1 MEKILLIL
9 LLTIIKSYLYDQSYI
24 FQKLLEDNEDFE
36 KKFFEPGVSK
46 TFPIKYFQQTKLSFN
61 HIKNDS
67 LQVNIHSINCNI
79 NINSEGNTVNKI
91 NINTYYLLI
100 NPPNESINIEPIK
113 DIEDGEYK
121 ENYGEKNCYLSINSY
136 FLNNSE
142 IKLQIENKED
152 NIIYYNHSKYNLFQ
166 ISYEI
171 KDIKNDSFILLNLR
185 FEDNPFSINIS
196 YFLHNTFIKTIS
208 NINSTNIYL
217 NSDFLLKNDK
227 SVEAIGQNGSIY
239 INISN
244 QIENK
249 SSIIHFKIIEKNT
262 VCLLEKNALNFGF
275 LTTNTTYQ
283 YYYTEIFNGEEG
295 ELILHNKRFDGI
307 LNGIIIEKS
316 KLEEDDLTNI
326 SIYPNS
332 SSKELLLD
340 YNQHYLQL
348 KYNYKNTSRCING
361 CYLLITYERLPITS
375 DIPLVGY
382 EFTILS
388 RTWNYTDY
396 ISQIIDIP
404 FNEFIIGCFFT
415 DTATNHFYSMY
426 IPNDAEKIVLE
437 IESNYLDFFYD
448 EGRKRINSINPV
460 DSTKKLLMK
469 DNENVI
475 TLNVTDLGYF
485 GNYISFALR
494 PKNYDTNI
502 FSFYYFRVLY
512 FKEKEPIFYPIDS
525 YLGNLCI
532 PEYNEESE
540 AYFCNFILENKY
552 NESNLKFVITSIN
565 QNEYYKINVSKVF
578 INTNTN
584 MSKKTHEFVYLYN
597 NKTNDISHF
606 KFKFNFSNSEIKNVI
621 IAFSDGIDNII
632 PQIYSKQ
639 MFLIDNFTK
648 TNNFN
653 LKQNYSLIYQ
663 YTYGNFGYFNFP
675 DFIYKFALVRNYK
688 GRPLFISIDENFKN
702 TSNKAEKEFS
712 YYYYLKYN
720 NKNRGIEEVKL
731 GEPISH
737 IINRGQFPLYFYLK
751 LKEKKDINIIVNLRL
766 KADIESELDDDI
778 EINGYLLN
786 ENDITRKINGEFI
799 QFKDPIEGN
808 YSNGFDMG
816 YLEIIRE
823 YNENISY
830 LLIEIQ
836 KKENPILNSY
846 IIIDIV
852 PKEYNNDTYGLPI
865 NRYIFETFDD
875 INNSKRESNQYHIN
889 IDQIDNTSDVL
900 IELYS
905 QCDDINIEFENLKNI
920 TPFFLGGFKKYRIKN
935 YTNTDDYNIFF
946 RVLKPNNTSCTNTN
960 YMIRY
965 FYTEYKEEYEYFL
978 NGNYDYEEISSND
991 NYVNISLTF
1000 PSITIKTGEHHER
1013 KPFRKNIYF
1022 LITGIL
1028 YKKDEPLDI
1037 CINTSEIKT
1046 RQGKYFT
1053 KTLKHD
1059 YVNETGIGKFTLTFE
1074 NIPRNSSYL
1083 YNLQFQVNVIITKH
1097 LLIEE
1102 YQIFNT
1108 TVDLTGIK
1116 LKNDKILIIVASI
1129 IGGILVIVAIFFII
1143 KYLRLRKVGD
1153 NLKKEIKS
1161 IEFSNDAQKNVLIKE
1176 KQISKNEK
1184 DYETTFI

>member
-1 MEKILLIL
+1 MFKIFFILLIVF
-9 LLTIIKSYLYDQSYI
+9 IKSENDEKI
-24 FQKLLEDNEDFE
+24 FQK
-36 KKFFEPGVSK
+36 PGISQTK
-46 TFPIKYFQQTKLSFN
+46 SIKYLKKTKFTFSENKIEDDL
-61 HIKNDS
+61 
-67 LQVNIHSINCNI
+67 LQVNIYPINCNI
-79 NINSEGNTVNKI
+79 RVYIESRELNEIAPNIFSTQ
-91 NINTYYLLI
+91 INTTK
-100 NPPNESINIEPIK
+100 ESISIDPIV
-113 DIEDGEYK
+113 DILDGKWK
-121 ENYGEKNCYLSINSY
+121 ENYEKKNCYLSINSY
-136 FLNNSE
+136 YIKDSQTELEIDNKEENIINLNNS
-142 IKLQIENKED
+142 
-152 NIIYYNHSKYNLFQ
+152 IYHSFK

-171 KDIKNDSFILLNLR
+171 KNISDDSLLSLNFR
-185 FEDNPFSINIS
+185 FEENSFKYNIS
-196 YFLHNTFIKTIS
+196 YLIDNEQVYSKIKPID
-208 NINSTNIYL
+208 NSTNIYL
-217 NSDFLLKNDK
+217 NSEFLLKNDK

-239 INISN
+239 INVSN

-283 YYYTEIFNGEEG
+283 YYYTEVFNGEEG

-340 YNQHYLQL
+340 YNPHYLQL

-485 GNYISFALR
+485 GNFISFALR

-565 QNEYYKINVSKVF
+565 QNEYYTINVSKVF

-584 MSKKTHEFVYLYN
+584 MSKKAHEFVYLYN

-663 YTYGNFGYFNFP
+663 YTYGNFGYFIFP
-675 DFIYKFALVRNYK
+675 DFIDKFTLVRNYK

-799 QFKDPIEGN
+799 QLKDPIEGN

-920 TPFFLGGFKKYRIKN
+920 TPFFWEDLKN
-935 YTNTDDYNIFF
+935 IELKIILIQMIIIFF
-946 RVLKPNNTSCTNTN
+946 S
-960 YMIRY
+960 
-965 FYTEYKEEYEYFL
+965 EY
-978 NGNYDYEEISSND
+978 
-991 NYVNISLTF
+991 
-1000 PSITIKTGEHHER
+1000 
-1013 KPFRKNIYF
+1013 
-1022 LITGIL
+1022 
-1028 YKKDEPLDI
+1028 
-1037 CINTSEIKT
+1037 
-1046 RQGKYFT
+1046 
-1053 KTLKHD
+1053 
-1059 YVNETGIGKFTLTFE
+1059 
-1074 NIPRNSSYL
+1074 
-1083 YNLQFQVNVIITKH
+1083 
-1097 LLIEE
+1097 
-1102 YQIFNT
+1102 
-1108 TVDLTGIK
+1108 
-1116 LKNDKILIIVASI
+1116 
-1129 IGGILVIVAIFFII
+1129 
-1143 KYLRLRKVGD
+1143 
-1153 NLKKEIKS
+1153 
-1161 IEFSNDAQKNVLIKE
+1161 
-1176 KQISKNEK
+1176 
-1184 DYETTFI
+1184 